1 VNNSLV
7 GKPTREV
14 RSWTACYIE
23 QRKLDPLTVDQLIH
37 EAMREQGT
45 YAGVT
50 KTKIRRAASRLVAGG
65 MAK

>member
-1 VNNSLV
+1 MDHSLV
-7 GKPTREV
+7 GKPAGEV
-14 RSWTACYIE
+14 RSWTAWYIKR
-23 QRKLDPLTVDQLIH
+23 RKLGQLTVDQLVH

-50 KTKIRRAASRLVAGG
+50 KTKIRRGASRLIAGG